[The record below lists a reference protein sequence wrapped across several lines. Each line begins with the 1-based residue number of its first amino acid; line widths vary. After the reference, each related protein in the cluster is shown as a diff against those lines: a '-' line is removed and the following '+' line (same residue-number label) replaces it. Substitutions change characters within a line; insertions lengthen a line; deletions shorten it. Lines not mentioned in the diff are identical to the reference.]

1 MRHGVVVIV
10 NVLVLVT
17 LNVDSLNAIF
27 PRNCISRVAK
37 FPLPCHD
44 AWYCGLAGLLV
55 STKRKRAVDALNETS
70 IGSRGSHWPGY
81 L

>member
-1 MRHGVVVIV
+1 MVVIV
-10 NVLVLVT
+10 NVLVLGT
-17 LNVDSLNAIF
+17 LSVDSLNAFF

-55 STKRKRAVDALNETS
+55 SMKRKRAVGALNETS
-70 IGSRGSHWPGY
+70 IGSRASHWLGY